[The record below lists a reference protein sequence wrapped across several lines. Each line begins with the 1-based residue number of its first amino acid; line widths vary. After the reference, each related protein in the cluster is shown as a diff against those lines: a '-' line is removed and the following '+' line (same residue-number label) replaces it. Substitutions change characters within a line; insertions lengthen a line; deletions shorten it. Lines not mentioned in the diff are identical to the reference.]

1 MRVKGL
7 KGRGGEYRKLTA
19 NEGESF
25 EYCRALRGDRVYFFF
40 VTQPT
45 SPDYRG
51 LMHLH
56 GAAEA

>member
-1 MRVKGL
+1 MRVKEL
-7 KGRGGEYRKLTA
+7 KEEYRKLTA
-19 NEGESF
+19 NEEGSF
-25 EYCRALRGDRVYFFF
+25 EYCRALRGGSDKFF

-51 LMHLH
+51 LLHLH